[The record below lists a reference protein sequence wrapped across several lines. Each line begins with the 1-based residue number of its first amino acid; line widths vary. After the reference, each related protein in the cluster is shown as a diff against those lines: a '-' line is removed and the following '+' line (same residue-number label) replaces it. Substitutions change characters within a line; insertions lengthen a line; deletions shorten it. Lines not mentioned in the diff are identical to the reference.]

1 MKRSARWLAG
11 AVAGLGL
18 AVLLAW
24 YGAAAGT
31 DRSGADRP
39 GADRPGADRPGADR
53 PGAARPGAAR
63 PRPPVVTGP
72 SPVVTGP
79 SPAGAFRGLGL
90 DPPRPRPTFTLVDTH
105 GQPFDFA
112 ARTSGRPTFLFFG
125 YTHCPD
131 ICPTTMADVATAL
144 RGMPERLRRAAQV
157 VFVSTDPA
165 RDTGPVL
172 AAWLR
177 AFDRDLPN
185 RFVGLTGTRL
195 QLAAAQV
202 AARVPVAQDD
212 GRTHSTELLLYGTDD
227 YARVVYLSGSSPED
241 IQHDLPAVARG

>member
-1 MKRSARWLAG
+1 MRRRAG
-11 AVAGLGL
+11 SVGTASVLGL
-18 AVLLAW
+18 ALLLAGC
-24 YGAAAGT
+24 GASAGA
-31 DRSGADRP
+31 GADRP
-39 GADRPGADRPGADR
+39 G
-53 PGAARPGAAR
+53 
-63 PRPPVVTGP
+63 PPVVTE
-72 SPVVTGP
+72 P

-90 DPPRPRPTFTLVDTH
+90 DPPQPRPTFTLLDS
-105 GQPFDFA
+105 GGRAFDFA
-112 ARTSGRPTFLFFG
+112 ARTRGRPTFLFFG

-131 ICPTTMADVATAL
+131 VCPTTMADVATAL
-144 RGMPERLRRAAQV
+144 RGVPDRLRRAVQV
-157 VFVSTDPA
+157 VFVTTDPA

-185 RFVGLTGTRL
+185 RFVGLTGTRSEVE
-195 QLAAAQV
+195 AAQA

-212 GRTHSTELLLYGTDD
+212 GRTHSAELLLYGTDD